1 MRRISLVFGCSGSSL
16 LPLKGFLWL
25 WHAGGYS
32 LVAGCGFSC
41 RRAWALGAWA
51 SAVAHRLSFTTACG
65 IFLEQESNHV
75 CWTTSVCVHECEL
88 SHFSPVSLSATP
100 RTVACQASPSMGFSR
115 QEYWS
120 GLPCPPPGD
129 LPDSGTEPMFPV
141 ASALQADAARFFTTE
156 PPGKL
161 SGT

>member
-1 MRRISLVFGCSGSSL
+1 MCSVASVLFDSAML
-16 LPLKGFLWL
+16 WTLACHAPL
-25 WHAGGYS
+25 S
-32 LVAGCGFSC
+32 MEFSK
-41 RRAWALGAWA
+41 
-51 SAVAHRLSFTTACG
+51 
-65 IFLEQESNHV
+65 QEN
-75 CWTTSVCVHECEL
+75 
-88 SHFSPVSLSATP
+88 
-100 RTVACQASPSMGFSR
+100 
-115 QEYWS
+115 YS